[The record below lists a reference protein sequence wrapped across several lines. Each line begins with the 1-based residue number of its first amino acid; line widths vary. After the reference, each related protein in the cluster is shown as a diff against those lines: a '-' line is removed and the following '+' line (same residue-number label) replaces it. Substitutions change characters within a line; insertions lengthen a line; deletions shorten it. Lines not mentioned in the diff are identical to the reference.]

1 MGELPFTPKSDST
14 WVADVHMPR
23 SHFLVTLRRAG
34 NRLTGVMTDG
44 VSGRR
49 IRNIALKLVRH
60 GESGAA
66 SSTQAPAAEPQEAAP
81 DSVPGR

>member
-34 NRLTGVMTDG
+34 DRLTGVMTDG
-44 VSGRR
+44 VSGLR
-49 IRNIALKLVRH
+49 IRDIALALAQKR
-60 GESGAA
+60 
-66 SSTQAPAAEPQEAAP
+66 
-81 DSVPGR
+81 